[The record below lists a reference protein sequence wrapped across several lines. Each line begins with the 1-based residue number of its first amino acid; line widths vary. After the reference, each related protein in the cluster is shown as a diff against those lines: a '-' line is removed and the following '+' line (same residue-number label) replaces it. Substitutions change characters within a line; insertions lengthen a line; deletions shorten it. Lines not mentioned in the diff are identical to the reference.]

1 MSRSLVFA
9 EWKLGTD
16 FHWCPIENKKI
27 KNKNCIFFINFRVH
41 SITIPIFG
49 ATEVLITSQE
59 ERLALTYK
67 RQSYLHT
74 GPHPSP
80 RSVSVWRSTISSD
93 SLSSTSKPT
102 LSTPLSLMGNT
113 ATPHWVV
120 TCGSRW
126 LARRPPCNL
135 TAIGKDSMRWETT
148 LVYLKQESAS
158 LLTRRVTVVPV
169 TLTLVLAQ
177 EVHKMTPTRV
187 EMRQRIR
194 QIMETSTLKPWGTS
208 SYNDRIKVNF
218 PKF

>member
-27 KNKNCIFFINFRVH
+27 KNKIVFFFINFRVH

-74 GPHPSP
+74 GPHPSR

-93 SLSSTSKPT
+93 SLSSTSRPT

-126 LARRPPCNL
+126 LVRRPPCNL

-194 QIMETSTLKPWGTS
+194 QIMETSILKPWGTS